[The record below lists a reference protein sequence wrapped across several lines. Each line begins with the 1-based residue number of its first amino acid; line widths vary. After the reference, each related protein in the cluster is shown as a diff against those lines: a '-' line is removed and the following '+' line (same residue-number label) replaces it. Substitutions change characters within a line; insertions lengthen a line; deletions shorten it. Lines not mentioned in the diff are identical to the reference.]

1 VAARDVLTL
10 KVTDRRLLVG
20 LLAVF
25 ALFQWSA
32 TALGSDRGQAG
43 IAVGALVLAATLTAE
58 RRWFAPT
65 VTSAASALGLGAP
78 RRLGL
83 AAAGAIGTLLLLV
96 VPLCARLMGTEWS
109 IEPGAP
115 ARLPGLF
122 AQAGIAEEV
131 LFRGYLFGHLRRGR
145 TFWRAAALSMIPFVA
160 VHLFMFLT
168 MPWPVALAALLLA
181 VVISFPLAHLYELGG
196 ATIWPPALLH
206 FVVQGTV
213 KIVVAEGAM
222 AQAFPLVWMAASAI
236 LPMLALLIPRPATG
250 IGAAPDDAGGRTY
263 DPAG

>member
-1 VAARDVLTL
+1 M
-10 KVTDRRLLVG
+10 
-20 LLAVF
+20 
-25 ALFQWSA
+25 SA

-43 IAVGALVLAATLTAE
+43 IAVGALVVAATLTME

-65 VTSAASALGLGAP
+65 LTSAGRALGLGAP
-78 RRLGL
+78 RRLGI
-83 AAAGAIGTLLLLV
+83 AAACAISVLLILV
-96 VPLCARLMGTEWS
+96 VPVSARFMGSDWS

-122 AQAGIAEEV
+122 AQAGIAEEI

-145 TFWRAAALSMIPFVA
+145 GFWRAAALSMIPFVA

-168 MPWPVALAALLLA
+168 MPWPIALAALFLA
-181 VVISFPLAHLYELGG
+181 VAISFPMAHLYELGG

-206 FVVQGTV
+206 FVVQGTI
-213 KIVVAEGAM
+213 KVVVVEGAM
-222 AQAFPLVWMAASAI
+222 APAFPLVWMAASAI
-236 LPMLALLIPRPATG
+236 FPMLALLIPRPATA
-250 IGAAPDDAGGRTY
+250 IDTNPDDAAAY